1 MSTVS
6 SPAALPSFISKLLSD
21 RHAHVAAVA
30 AIDATLSRVSA
41 ALGGAAP
48 KVAPVKAI
56 AKPVA
61 KKPVKKAAPALKAP
75 VVKAAVKAPVVKKA
89 PAVKAKKTGLTA
101 NDFVLGFVKD
111 KKNPTSQEINKAWK
125 DAGRKGM
132 ADNNLSLL
140 TKIKKLKRV
149 PLGEGIRGSRYS
161 IA

>member
-30 AIDATLSRVSA
+30 AIDDTLSRVSA
-41 ALGGAAP
+41 ALGGATP
-48 KVAPVKAI
+48 KVAPAKAV
-56 AKPVA
+56 AKPMS
-61 KKPVKKAAPALKAP
+61 KPVMKKAAPAPKAP
-75 VVKAAVKAPVVKKA
+75 VAKAPVAKA
-89 PAVKAKKTGLTA
+89 PMAKAPVKAKAPGLTA
-101 NDFVLGFVKD
+101 NEFVLEFVKS

-140 TKIKKLKRV
+140 TKGKKLKRV